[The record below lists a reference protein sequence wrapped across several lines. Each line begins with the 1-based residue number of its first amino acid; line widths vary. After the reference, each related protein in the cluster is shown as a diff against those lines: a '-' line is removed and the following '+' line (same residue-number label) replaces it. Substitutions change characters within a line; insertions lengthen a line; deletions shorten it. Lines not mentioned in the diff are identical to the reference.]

1 MTKKPKNYYYKIIT
15 FTLLLA
21 TIPVII
27 VGLFSYLKSSE
38 VIQNNVAEEKLQ
50 SIYQIQTNIEQVLKT
65 VDHSLTYF
73 VSTNHL
79 NQILREPLTP
89 YQFQLYNQAKKELSS
104 LQTKETGVEDIIL
117 VSLQERWA
125 INNQGLQRL
134 TDEENTEIYHRYVE
148 EPQGAAWVLEKNE
161 ETLFTNSRSNT
172 CTYHLNLV
180 KHMPFTSSNKTG
192 MAIAKIPACSFNDI
206 IAVQPE
212 TETTIILD
220 DKFQVVGH
228 SNFSQ
233 ISDDFSELDYLN
245 QLKSTEEKTGQFNV
259 DINGTV
265 YKITYRKSNYNNWTY
280 VSLISVSNLNQQSSS
295 IGWFT
300 LIICSVFLFFSLIF
314 SLIGSRRIYKPIHRL
329 QEMVSKGMTSK
340 TGSEHKSEF
349 ELIEDRIHYMLDQN
363 VQLESKLQG
372 QVTQLKQFFTVKLLQ
387 GKVSEHEIQSKMLSY
402 GYNQEWKRLCVL
414 TVQIDSLEES
424 MFNVKEEDLLLFA
437 INTMV
442 EDFIP
447 SEVRLT
453 PIVKNHTQVTII
465 QSNHQTDEEYTLY
478 LNNIAQEIQTKVKEE
493 LNLPISIGISLPYE
507 KLINTGAAYK
517 EGVEALKYRIKFDQE
532 SIIFFE
538 NLERGT
544 AFHTYFPKQIENAVF
559 DAIKVCD
566 KEKVDEEL
574 NKLLRVILEKNLNHT
589 QYRISIVRFLN
600 NLLELMQTL
609 GIDVLELEYKMSMF
623 DQLYELK
630 TLKEIENWFKDII
643 IYPLIN
649 NVEERTNSQYKNLS
663 DKIIHIVQQEFDSD
677 ITLESIATRLHYNPN
692 YLSSIF
698 RKETNMS
705 FSEYLSLYRLTTAKQ
720 WLEETDM
727 SVREISEKLKYTNS
741 QNFIRS
747 FKKIEGTTPGKY
759 RDLKR
764 AQ

>member
-1 MTKKPKNYYYKIIT
+1 MSNAPKNYYYKIIT

-38 VIQNNVAEEKLQ
+38 VIQDNLAEEKQQ
-50 SIYQIQTNIEQVLKT
+50 SIFQIQTNIEQVLKT

-73 VSTNHL
+73 VSTTHL

-89 YQFQLYNQAKKELSS
+89 YQFQLYNQAKQELSS
-104 LQTKETGVEDIIL
+104 LQTKETGVEDILL
-117 VSLQERWA
+117 VSLQEKWA

-134 TDEENTEIYHRYVE
+134 TKEENDEIYQTYITDPE
-148 EPQGAAWVLEKNE
+148 GASWVLEEKDK
-161 ETLFTNSRSNT
+161 TVFTNSRSSS
-172 CTYHLNLV
+172 CSYHINLV
-180 KHMPFTSSNKTG
+180 KHLPFTSSNKTG
-192 MAIAKIPACSFNDI
+192 MAIAKIPACTFNEI
-206 IAVQPE
+206 MAQQPE

-233 ISDDFSELDYLN
+233 ISDDFSEFEYLN
-245 QLKSTEEKTGQFNV
+245 QLRDADDKAGQFNV

-265 YKITYRKSNYNNWTY
+265 YKITYRKSDYNNWTY
-280 VSLISVSNLNQQSSS
+280 VSLISVSNLNQQSIS

-300 LIICSVFLFFSLIF
+300 LIICSTFLFLSLVF
-314 SLIGSRRIYKPIHRL
+314 SLIGSRRIYRPVHRL
-329 QEMVSKGMTSK
+329 QEMVSSNVETK
-340 TGSEHKSEF
+340 TGMAHKNEF
-349 ELIEDRIHYMLDQN
+349 DLIEQRIHLMLDKN
-363 VQLESKLQG
+363 DQLESKLQG
-372 QVTQLKQFFTVKLLQ
+372 QVTQLKQFFMVKLLQ
-387 GKVSEHEIQSKMLSY
+387 GKVSEHEVHSKMISY
-402 GYNQEWKRLCVL
+402 GYEQDWTRLCVF

-437 INTMV
+437 INTMI
-442 EDFIP
+442 EDLIP
-447 SEVRLT
+447 EQSRLT
-453 PIVKNHTQVTII
+453 PIIMNQTQVTVVI
-465 QSNHQTDEEYTLY
+465 SKHETDEEYTHY
-478 LNNIAQEIQTKVKEE
+478 LNELAQTIQSKVKEE
-493 LNLPISIGISLPYE
+493 LNIPISIGISLPYKKIIE
-507 KLINTGAAYK
+507 TNIAYK
-517 EGVEALKYRIKFDQE
+517 EGVEALKYRIKFE
-532 SIIFFE
+532 NEAIIFFE
-538 NLERGT
+538 NLERST
-544 AFHTYFPKQIENAVF
+544 AFHTYFPKQVENEVF

-589 QYRISIVRFLN
+589 QYHISIVRFLN

-609 GIDVLELEYKMSMF
+609 GIDVLKKEYKMSMF

-630 TLKEIENWFKDII
+630 TLQEIENWFKDMI
-643 IYPLIN
+643 IYPLID

-720 WLEETDM
+720 WLEETNI
-727 SVREISEKLKYTNS
+727 SVREISERLKYTNS

-747 FKKIEGTTPGKY
+747 FKKVEGITPGKY

>member
-1 MTKKPKNYYYKIIT
+1 MSGAPKNYYYKIIT

-27 VGLFSYLKSSE
+27 VGLFSYLRSSE
-38 VIQNNVAEEKLQ
+38 VIQENVAQEKQQ
-50 SIYQIQTNIEQVLKT
+50 SIFQVQTNIEQVLKT

-89 YQFQLYNQAKKELSS
+89 IQFQLYNQAKQELSS

-117 VSLQERWA
+117 VSLQEKWA

-134 TDEENTEIYHRYVE
+134 TLEENEKIHQTYIAN
-148 EPQGAAWVLEKNE
+148 PKGAAWVLEENNE
-161 ETLFTNSRSNT
+161 NVFTNSRSSCSYNI
-172 CTYHLNLV
+172 NLV
-180 KHMPFTSSNKTG
+180 KHLPFTSSNKTG
-192 MAIAKIPACSFNDI
+192 LAIARIPACTFNEI
-206 IAVQPE
+206 MGQKPE
-212 TETTIILD
+212 TETTIVLD
-220 DKFQVVGH
+220 DKYQVVGH
-228 SNFSQ
+228 SSFNK
-233 ISDDFSELDYLN
+233 ISDDLSELDYLN
-245 QLKSTEEKTGQFNV
+245 ELKAAEDKSGQFNI
-259 DINGTV
+259 DLNGTV
-265 YKITYRKSNYNNWTY
+265 YKITYRKSDYNNWTY
-280 VSLISVSNLNQQSSS
+280 VSLISISNLNQQSSS

-300 LIICSVFLFFSLIF
+300 LIACCILLSLSLIV
-314 SLIGSRRIYKPIHRL
+314 SLIGSRRIYKPVHRL
-329 QEMVSKGMTSK
+329 QEIVSSSSK
-340 TGSEHKSEF
+340 VPIGAKHKNEF
-349 ELIEDRIHYMLDQN
+349 DLIEQRIHYMLDQN
-363 VQLESKLQG
+363 DQLESKLQG
-372 QVTQLKQFFTVKLLQ
+372 QVTQLKQFFMVKLLQ
-387 GKVSEHEIQSKMLSY
+387 GKVSEHEVHSKMISY
-402 GYNQEWKRLCVL
+402 GYNNDWKRLCVF
-414 TVQIDSLEES
+414 TVQIDSLDES

-437 INTMV
+437 INTMM
-442 EDFIP
+442 EDMIP
-447 SEVRLT
+447 TQNRMT
-453 PIVKNHTQVTII
+453 PIVMNQTQVTVMM
-465 QSNHQTDEEYTLY
+465 SNHETDEEYTHFV
-478 LNNIAQEIQTKVKEE
+478 NEVAQTFQSKVKEE

-507 KLINTGAAYK
+507 KIFKTNIAYK
-517 EGVEALKYRIKFDQE
+517 EGIEALKYRIKFE
-532 SIIFFE
+532 SEAIIFFE

-544 AFHTYFPKQIENAVF
+544 AFHTYFPKQIENEVF

-566 KEKVDEEL
+566 KEKVDEQL
-574 NKLLRVILEKNLNHT
+574 NNLLRVILEKNLNHT
-589 QYRISIVRFLN
+589 QYHISIVRFLN

-609 GIDVLELEYKMSMF
+609 GIDVLKKEYKMTMF

-630 TLKEIENWFKDII
+630 TLQEIEKWFKDMI
-643 IYPLIN
+643 IYPLID

-720 WLEETDM
+720 WLEETNM

-747 FKKIEGTTPGKY
+747 FKKVEGTTPGKY